1 MKQWNEFN
9 VITSQFAYVKI
20 ILDVEIRAILLMC
33 SLLDCWENLIV
44 AMSTLTPIWTL
55 KFDDISSFL
64 MKEEL
69 PHKSI

>member
-20 ILDVEIRAILLMC
+20 LLDVEIRSILLMC

-44 AMSTLTPIWTL
+44 AMSTSTPIWTL

-64 MKEEL
+64 MNEEK
-69 PHKSI
+69 P